1 MNLESL
7 YKRLEKIK
15 PYDEESR
22 ISKENLLKEIQA
34 EILVGGKINRNII
47 TEMKAVIKENNGR
60 PMFQKIFT
68 NKFKDF
74 IITNGY
80 FLLDFGKD
88 INNIPK
94 ELQPYVDKK
103 QEDNIFSYDK
113 LKNQDNELKQ
123 STIDYDKIR
132 ILLKYNK
139 LHKDDIFLYR
149 IDNVYVNPELLY
161 SMLVLS
167 GHKADKKI
175 NCEYGI
181 DTAPINIEFDN
192 CKMLLLPIKMDE
204 ERIAHQKK
212 LEELYLKEV

>member
-34 EILVGGKINRNII
+34 EILAGGKINRNII
-47 TEMKAVIKENNGR
+47 TEMKAIIKENNGR

-68 NKFKDF
+68 NKFGDF
-74 IITNGY
+74 VLTNGY
-80 FLLDFGKD
+80 FLLDFGSD
-88 INNIPK
+88 INNVPK
-94 ELQPYVDKK
+94 ELRPYVDKK
-103 QEDNIFSYDK
+103 QEDSTIGYNQ

-123 STIDYDKIR
+123 AVIDYDKIR

-139 LHKDDIFLYR
+139 LHKNDIFLYR
-149 IDNVYVNPELLY
+149 IDNVYINPELLY
-161 SMLVLS
+161 SMFVLS
-167 GHKADKKI
+167 EHKKDKKI
-175 NCEYGI
+175 NCKYGRDI
-181 DTAPINIEFDN
+181 APINIEFDN

-204 ERIAHQKK
+204 EKIARQKK

>member
-34 EILVGGKINRNII
+34 EILAGGKINRNII
-47 TEMKAVIKENNGR
+47 TEMKALIKENNGR

-103 QEDNIFSYDK
+103 QENNIFSYDK

-123 STIDYDKIR
+123 ATAEA
-132 ILLKYNK
+132 L
-139 LHKDDIFLYR
+139 
-149 IDNVYVNPELLY
+149 
-161 SMLVLS
+161 
-167 GHKADKKI
+167 KKI
-175 NCEYGI
+175 V
-181 DTAPINIEFDN
+181 A
-192 CKMLLLPIKMDE
+192 
-204 ERIAHQKK
+204 K
-212 LEELYLKEV
+212 LEEEEK

>member
-34 EILVGGKINRNII
+34 EILAGGKINRNII
-47 TEMKAVIKENNGR
+47 TEMKALIKENNGR

-103 QEDNIFSYDK
+103 QEDNIFSYYK

-123 STIDYDKIR
+123 ATIDYDKIR

-139 LHKDDIFLYR
+139 LHKDDRFLYR
-149 IDNVYVNPELLY
+149 IDNYE
-161 SMLVLS
+161 
-167 GHKADKKI
+167 
-175 NCEYGI
+175 
-181 DTAPINIEFDN
+181 
-192 CKMLLLPIKMDE
+192 
-204 ERIAHQKK
+204 
-212 LEELYLKEV
+212 

>member
-34 EILVGGKINRNII
+34 EILAGGKINRNII
-47 TEMKAVIKENNGR
+47 TEMKALIKENNGR

-74 IITNGY
+74 IMTNGY

-103 QEDNIFSYDK
+103 QEDNIFGYYK
-113 LKNQDNELKQ
+113 LKN
-123 STIDYDKIR
+123 
-132 ILLKYNK
+132 
-139 LHKDDIFLYR
+139 
-149 IDNVYVNPELLY
+149 
-161 SMLVLS
+161 
-167 GHKADKKI
+167 
-175 NCEYGI
+175 
-181 DTAPINIEFDN
+181 
-192 CKMLLLPIKMDE
+192 
-204 ERIAHQKK
+204 
-212 LEELYLKEV
+212 